1 MYALVNFCSLSS
13 AKGAIFVFGK
23 EIFSL
28 ASIVERV
35 TPLCQRV
42 ASELGY
48 FIWDVDYVK
57 EGTEWF
63 LRIEIDKEDGVG
75 IEDCEAYSRAIDPLL
90 DEENYIEG
98 AYRLEVSSPGIE
110 RSIKN
115 DFHLEKC
122 IGEVVEIKL
131 FAAIEGCK
139 LARGTLFSFDGDS
152 VTLKDENE
160 IVIPRKNIAK
170 MNIYFEF

>member
-1 MYALVNFCSLSS
+1 MAN
-13 AKGAIFVFGK
+13 
-23 EIFSL
+23 
-28 ASIVERV
+28 IVSKV
-35 TPLCQRV
+35 TPLCERV

-63 LRIEIDKEDGVG
+63 LRIEIDKEDGIG

-90 DEENYIEG
+90 DEEDYIEG

-110 RSIKN
+110 RVIKT
-115 DFHLEKC
+115 DFHMSKC

-139 LARGTLFSFDGDS
+139 VARGTLHSYDNES
-152 VTLKDENE
+152 VVLKDEVE

>member
-1 MYALVNFCSLSS
+1 M
-13 AKGAIFVFGK
+13 
-23 EIFSL
+23 

-35 TPLCQRV
+35 TPLCEKV

-63 LRIEIDKEDGVG
+63 LRIEIDKDGGIG
-75 IEDCEAYSRAIDPLL
+75 IEDCETYSRAIDPLL

-110 RSIKN
+110 RVIKT

-122 IGEVVEIKL
+122 IGEVVEVKL
-131 FAAIEGCK
+131 FAPIEGCK
-139 LARGTLFSFDGDS
+139 LARGTLFSFDNEN
-152 VTLKDENE
+152 VILKDEDE
-160 IVIPRKNIAK
+160 ISIPRKNIAK

>member
-1 MYALVNFCSLSS
+1 MAN
-13 AKGAIFVFGK
+13 
-23 EIFSL
+23 
-28 ASIVERV
+28 IVSKV
-35 TPLCQRV
+35 TPLCEKV
-42 ASELGY
+42 AAELGY

-57 EGTEWF
+57 EGTGWY
-63 LRIEIDKEDGVG
+63 LRIEIDKEDGIG
-75 IEDCEAYSRAIDPLL
+75 IDDCEAFSRAIDPLL

-98 AYRLEVSSPGIE
+98 AYHLEVSSPGIE
-110 RSIKN
+110 RIIKT
-115 DFHLEKC
+115 DFHLSKC

-139 LARGTLFSFDGDS
+139 VARGTLHSYDS
-152 VTLKDENE
+152 ENVVLKDENE

>member
-1 MYALVNFCSLSS
+1 M
-13 AKGAIFVFGK
+13 
-23 EIFSL
+23 

-35 TPLCQRV
+35 TPLCEKV

-63 LRIEIDKEDGVG
+63 LRIEIDKEDGIG

-110 RSIKN
+110 RIIKN

-139 LARGTLFSFDGDS
+139 LARGTLFSFDSDS

>member
-1 MYALVNFCSLSS
+1 M
-13 AKGAIFVFGK
+13 
-23 EIFSL
+23 

-35 TPLCQRV
+35 TPLCHKV

-63 LRIEIDKEDGVG
+63 LRIEIDKDGGIG

-90 DEENYIEG
+90 DEEDYIEG

-110 RSIKN
+110 RVIKT

-122 IGEVVEIKL
+122 IGEVVEVKL
-131 FAAIEGCK
+131 FAPIEGCK
-139 LARGTLFSFDGDS
+139 LARGTLFSFDS
-152 VTLKDENE
+152 ENVILKDESE
-160 IVIPRKNIAK
+160 VLLPRKNIAK
-170 MNIYFEF
+170 MHIYFEF

>member
-1 MYALVNFCSLSS
+1 MAN
-13 AKGAIFVFGK
+13 
-23 EIFSL
+23 
-28 ASIVERV
+28 IVSRV
-35 TPLCQRV
+35 TPLCEKV

-63 LRIEIDKEDGVG
+63 LRIEIDKEGGVD
-75 IEDCEAYSRAIDPLL
+75 IEDCERYSRTIDPLL

-98 AYRLEVSSPGIE
+98 TYRLEISSPGIE
-110 RSIKN
+110 RIIKT
-115 DFHLEKC
+115 DFHLSKC

-139 LARGTLFSFDGDS
+139 VARGTLHSYDS
-152 VTLKDENE
+152 ESVVLKDETE

>member
-1 MYALVNFCSLSS
+1 
-13 AKGAIFVFGK
+13 
-23 EIFSL
+23 L
-28 ASIVERV
+28 ANIVSKV
-35 TPLCQRV
+35 TPLCEKV

-63 LRIEIDKEDGVG
+63 LRIEIDKEGGVD
-75 IEDCEAYSRAIDPLL
+75 IEDCEKYSRAIDPLL
-90 DEENYIEG
+90 DEEDYIEG
-98 AYRLEVSSPGIE
+98 TYRLEISSPGIE
-110 RSIKN
+110 RIIKT
-115 DFHLEKC
+115 DFHLSKC

-139 LARGTLFSFDGDS
+139 VARGTLYSYDS
-152 VTLKDENE
+152 ESVVLKDETE

>member
-1 MYALVNFCSLSS
+1 M
-13 AKGAIFVFGK
+13 
-23 EIFSL
+23 

-42 ASELGY
+42 ADELGY

-63 LRIEIDKEDGVG
+63 LRIEIDKDEGID
-75 IEDCEAYSRAIDPLL
+75 IEDCEKYSRAIDPLL
-90 DEENYIEG
+90 DEESYIEG

-110 RSIKN
+110 RVIKN
-115 DFHLEKC
+115 DFHLSKC

-139 LARGTLFSFDGDS
+139 VARGTLFSFDNES
-152 VTLKDENE
+152 VVLKDESE
-160 IVIPRKNIAK
+160 IIIPRKNIAK
-170 MNIYFEF
+170 MHIYFEF

>member
-1 MYALVNFCSLSS
+1 MAN
-13 AKGAIFVFGK
+13 
-23 EIFSL
+23 
-28 ASIVERV
+28 IVSKV
-35 TPLCQRV
+35 TPLCERV

-57 EGTEWF
+57 EGTGWY
-63 LRIEIDKEDGVG
+63 LRIEIDKEGGVD
-75 IEDCEAYSRAIDPLL
+75 IEDCEKYSRAIDPLL

-98 AYRLEVSSPGIE
+98 AYHLEVSSPGIE
-110 RSIKN
+110 RIIKT
-115 DFHLEKC
+115 DFHLSKC

-139 LARGTLFSFDGDS
+139 VARGTLYSYDS
-152 VTLKDENE
+152 ESVVLKDETE

>member
-1 MYALVNFCSLSS
+1 M
-13 AKGAIFVFGK
+13 AKNPSV
-23 EIFSL
+23 
-28 ASIVERV
+28 V
-35 TPLCQRV
+35 TVVTDLITPV
-42 ASELGY
+42 ADELGY

-63 LRIEIDKEDGVG
+63 LRIEIDKEEGIG
-75 IEDCEAYSRAIDPLL
+75 IEDCESYSRAIDPLL
-90 DEENYIEG
+90 DEENYIES

-115 DFHLEKC
+115 DFHLSKC

-131 FAAIEGCK
+131 FAAIDGCK
-139 LARGTLFSFDGDS
+139 LARGTLFGYDS
-152 VTLKDENE
+152 ENVTLKDESE

>member
-1 MYALVNFCSLSS
+1 M
-13 AKGAIFVFGK
+13 
-23 EIFSL
+23 

-35 TPLCQRV
+35 TPLCEKV
-42 ASELGY
+42 ASDLGY

-63 LRIEIDKEDGVG
+63 LRIEIDKDGGIG

-90 DEENYIEG
+90 DEGNYIEG

-110 RSIKN
+110 RIIKT

-131 FAAIEGCK
+131 FAPIEGCK
-139 LARGTLFSFDGDS
+139 LARGTLFSYDAEN
-152 VTLKDENE
+152 VILKDENE
-160 IVIPRKNIAK
+160 IVLSRKNIAK

>member
-1 MYALVNFCSLSS
+1 MAN
-13 AKGAIFVFGK
+13 
-23 EIFSL
+23 
-28 ASIVERV
+28 IVSKV
-35 TPLCQRV
+35 TPLCEKV

-63 LRIEIDKEDGVG
+63 LRIEIDKEGGVD
-75 IEDCEAYSRAIDPLL
+75 IEDCEKYSRAIDPLL

-98 AYRLEVSSPGIE
+98 TYRLEISSPGIE
-110 RSIKN
+110 RIIKT
-115 DFHLEKC
+115 DFHLSKC

-139 LARGTLFSFDGDS
+139 VARGTLHSYDS
-152 VTLKDENE
+152 ESVVLKDETE

>member
-1 MYALVNFCSLSS
+1 M
-13 AKGAIFVFGK
+13 
-23 EIFSL
+23 

-35 TPLCQRV
+35 TPLCNRV
-42 ASELGY
+42 ADELGY

-63 LRIEIDKEDGVG
+63 LRIEIDKEEGID
-75 IEDCEAYSRAIDPLL
+75 IEDCEKFSRAIDPLL

-98 AYRLEVSSPGIE
+98 TYRLEVSSPGIE
-110 RSIKN
+110 RVIKT

-131 FAAIEGCK
+131 FAPVEGCK
-139 LARGTLFSFDGDS
+139 LARGTLFSFDGES
-152 VTLKDENE
+152 VVLKDESE
-160 IVIPRKNIAK
+160 IIIPRKNIAK

>member
-1 MYALVNFCSLSS
+1 MAN
-13 AKGAIFVFGK
+13 
-23 EIFSL
+23 
-28 ASIVERV
+28 IVSKV
-35 TPLCQRV
+35 TPLCEKV

-63 LRIEIDKEDGVG
+63 LRIEIDKEGGVD
-75 IEDCEAYSRAIDPLL
+75 IEDCEKYSRAIDPLL
-90 DEENYIEG
+90 DEEDYIEG
-98 AYRLEVSSPGIE
+98 TYRLEISSPGIE
-110 RSIKN
+110 RIIKT
-115 DFHLEKC
+115 DFHLSKC

-139 LARGTLFSFDGDS
+139 VARGTLYSYDS
-152 VTLKDENE
+152 ESVVLKDETE

>member
-1 MYALVNFCSLSS
+1 M
-13 AKGAIFVFGK
+13 
-23 EIFSL
+23 

-35 TPLCQRV
+35 TPLCEKV

-63 LRIEIDKEDGVG
+63 LRIEIDKEEGIG

-90 DEENYIEG
+90 DEENYIES

-115 DFHLEKC
+115 DFHLSKC

-139 LARGTLFSFDGDS
+139 VARGTLYSYDS
-152 VTLKDENE
+152 ERVVLQDETE

>member
-1 MYALVNFCSLSS
+1 MAN
-13 AKGAIFVFGK
+13 
-23 EIFSL
+23 
-28 ASIVERV
+28 IVSRV
-35 TPLCQRV
+35 TPLCEKV

-63 LRIEIDKEDGVG
+63 FRIEIDKEGGVD
-75 IEDCEAYSRAIDPLL
+75 IEDCEKYSRTIDPLL
-90 DEENYIEG
+90 DEEDYIEG
-98 AYRLEVSSPGIE
+98 TYRLEISSPGIE
-110 RSIKN
+110 RIIKT
-115 DFHLEKC
+115 DFHLSKC

-139 LARGTLFSFDGDS
+139 VARGTLHSYDS
-152 VTLKDENE
+152 ESVVLKDETE

>member
-1 MYALVNFCSLSS
+1 M
-13 AKGAIFVFGK
+13 
-23 EIFSL
+23 

-35 TPLCQRV
+35 MPLCEKV

-63 LRIEIDKEDGVG
+63 LRIEIDKEDGIG

-90 DEENYIEG
+90 DEEDYIEG

-110 RSIKN
+110 RIIKT

-122 IGEVVEIKL
+122 RGEVVEIKL
-131 FAAIEGCK
+131 FAPIEGCK
-139 LARGTLFSFDGDS
+139 LARGTLHSYDS
-152 VTLKDENE
+152 ESVVLKDEDE

>member
-1 MYALVNFCSLSS
+1 MSLLSFPNN
-13 AKGAIFVFGK
+13 KVEKLRFLFLRK
-23 EIFSL
+23 EGYTL
-28 ASIVERV
+28 SIVERV
-35 TPLCQRV
+35 YPLCEKV
-42 ASELGY
+42 ANELGY

-75 IEDCEAYSRAIDPLL
+75 IEDCKAYSRAIDPLL
-90 DEENYIEG
+90 DEEDYIEG

-110 RSIKN
+110 RIIKN
-115 DFHLEKC
+115 DFHLSKC
-122 IGEVVEIKL
+122 VGEVVEIKL
-131 FAAIEGCK
+131 FAPIEGCK
-139 LARGTLFSFDGDS
+139 VARGTLFSYDSDS
-152 VTLKDENE
+152 VTLKDEDE

>member
-1 MYALVNFCSLSS
+1 MAN
-13 AKGAIFVFGK
+13 
-23 EIFSL
+23 
-28 ASIVERV
+28 IVSRV
-35 TPLCQRV
+35 TPLCEKV

-63 LRIEIDKEDGVG
+63 LRIEIDKEGGVD
-75 IEDCEAYSRAIDPLL
+75 IEDCEKYSRAIDPLL
-90 DEENYIEG
+90 DEEDYIEG
-98 AYRLEVSSPGIE
+98 TYRLEISSPGIE
-110 RSIKN
+110 RIIKT
-115 DFHLEKC
+115 DFHLSKC

-139 LARGTLFSFDGDS
+139 VARGTLHSYDS
-152 VTLKDENE
+152 ESVVLKDETE

>member
-1 MYALVNFCSLSS
+1 M
-13 AKGAIFVFGK
+13 
-23 EIFSL
+23 

-35 TPLCQRV
+35 TPLCEKV

-63 LRIEIDKEDGVG
+63 LRIEIDKEDGIG

-90 DEENYIEG
+90 DEEDYIEG

-110 RSIKN
+110 RIIKT

-131 FAAIEGCK
+131 FAPIEGCK
-139 LARGTLFSFDGDS
+139 LARGTLHSYDS
-152 VTLKDENE
+152 ESVVLKDEVE

>member
-1 MYALVNFCSLSS
+1 MAN
-13 AKGAIFVFGK
+13 
-23 EIFSL
+23 
-28 ASIVERV
+28 IVSKV
-35 TPLCQRV
+35 TPLCEKV

-63 LRIEIDKEDGVG
+63 LRIEIDKEDGIG

-90 DEENYIEG
+90 DEEDYIEG

-110 RSIKN
+110 RVIKT
-115 DFHLEKC
+115 DFHMSKC

-139 LARGTLFSFDGDS
+139 VARGTLHSYDNES
-152 VTLKDENE
+152 VVLKDEAE
-160 IVIPRKNIAK
+160 IAIPRKNIAK

>member
-1 MYALVNFCSLSS
+1 M
-13 AKGAIFVFGK
+13 
-23 EIFSL
+23 

-35 TPLCQRV
+35 TPLCEKV

-63 LRIEIDKEDGVG
+63 LRIEIDKDGGIG

-90 DEENYIEG
+90 DEEDYIEG

-110 RSIKN
+110 RVIKT

-122 IGEVVEIKL
+122 IGEVVEVKL
-131 FAAIEGCK
+131 FAPIEGCK
-139 LARGTLFSFDGDS
+139 LARGTLFSFDS
-152 VTLKDENE
+152 ENVILKDESE
-160 IVIPRKNIAK
+160 VLLPRKNIAK
-170 MNIYFEF
+170 MHIYFEF